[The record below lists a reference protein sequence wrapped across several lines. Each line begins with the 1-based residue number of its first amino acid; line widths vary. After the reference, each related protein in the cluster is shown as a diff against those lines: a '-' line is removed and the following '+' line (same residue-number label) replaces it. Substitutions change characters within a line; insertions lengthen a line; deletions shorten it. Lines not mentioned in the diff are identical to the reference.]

1 MDSSQ
6 AGNGLDD
13 PLRRRHRPVDE
24 AEANLSSMND
34 QLDHQVNGVEQ
45 HLQQEQ
51 IFLQPAHQPPVAS
64 TSRRERHSNLRRT
77 SKSRAS
83 TAYAVIGTCYL
94 LMGVFVH
101 QRMNS
106 YPVPKTSYNSWPHE
120 FREET
125 ARRFLEQITSFG
137 PRVSGS
143 EAHVKAEQYILEV
156 INEINASKVCH
167 NNMEVSLQTV
177 SGGLIVDFSSAG
189 MGQFTSVYQNLKNI
203 VVKVSPPQGANS
215 SLLVNC
221 HYDTVIDSPGAGDD
235 AASCSVMLEI
245 LRAMSRSC
253 VNIMHNII
261 FLFNGAEENMLQT
274 SHGFITRHPW
284 APTVR
289 AFVNLDSAG
298 AGGWEIVFQ
307 TGPGNPW
314 LIKAY
319 IEAAPHPHASVLGQ
333 EIFQTGVIP
342 ADTDFRIFRDYGKIP
357 GIDVAHIKNGYVY
370 HSRND
375 LPQFI
380 PAGCMQRGGENMMA
394 TIILLASSSKLTNP
408 GEDKLGSMVFFDF
421 LGFFMVAYPTRMA
434 TILNWTTALYVYMAF
449 VKSVLRNGVTGAGSI
464 LKPMLKALV
473 AVALTW
479 MITLLVPMAMSWI
492 LISLGH
498 SLSYYT
504 YNLNVIWLFIMPSVT
519 AALSFHLCLKKTIF
533 KDTDSTLMVVMLR
546 ESNLMLWSVVLVL
559 LTASEVMSAFMPLMF
574 ILFPSCLYAVMEI
587 CGFRPTSLMFN
598 LVASFLPSLYVVY
611 MSYTLLMFII
621 PILGRTGMEASPD
634 VIVAVLCG
642 LPVMVCLPYQIGFVY
657 THSRVGRVLTT
668 TLAVIL
674 LGVTSVLLTPA
685 GFPYSG
691 NPRDPS
697 PQRAVFVHFDRRFYS
712 HEGLLVKQDA
722 SIWYKPID
730 YNGGNLM
737 EIYAPEV
744 FARGRRATCD
754 GVYCGRP
761 YLYPILSQ
769 VDARKTYD
777 FPASHLQVPRVT
789 IEHHNRTLVSDSEV
803 TLAFKISGPSHVT
816 IFISGFPL
824 VRVKNWTCGQEFPVE
839 VFTVP
844 YIKYPTYFIYYSHG
858 WSDNTTW
865 EFSINVEVEGN
876 KNINSSLIRIGF
888 AGHYLHG
895 PYQVT
900 PDLLA
905 LEEELPLWM
914 LPGRWSATYDE
925 YIF

>member
-6 AGNGLDD
+6 AGSVLDD

-24 AEANLSSMND
+24 AEANPSSVND

-177 SGGLIVDFSSAG
+177 SGALIVDFSSSW
-189 MGQFTSVYQNLKNI
+189 MEQFTSVYQNLKNI
-203 VVKVSPPQGANS
+203 VVRVSPPQGANS
-215 SLLVNC
+215 SLLVKC
-221 HYDTVIDSPGAGDD
+221 HYDTVVDSPGAAD

-245 LRAMSRSC
+245 LRAMSHSR

-261 FLFNGAEENMLQT
+261 FLFNGAEENMAQT
-274 SHGFITRHPW
+274 SHGFITKHPW

-289 AFVNLDSAG
+289 AFIKLDLAG

-342 ADTDFRIFRDYGKIP
+342 ADIDFRIFRDYGKIP
-357 GIDVAHIKNGYVY
+357 GIRVAHTKNGYVC

-375 LPQFI
+375 LSQFI
-380 PAGCMQRGGENMMA
+380 PAGCMQREGENMMA
-394 TIILLASSSKLTNP
+394 TIILLASSSELTNP
-408 GEDKLGSMVFFDF
+408 GEDKLGFF
-421 LGFFMVAYPTRMA
+421 GFFGFMVTYPSCID
-434 TILNWTTALYVYMAF
+434 TILTWTTAVYIFVAF
-449 VKSVLRNGVTGAGSI
+449 VKRVLRDRVIGAGSI
-464 LKPMLKALV
+464 LKPMLKALM

-479 MITLLVPMAMSWI
+479 VITLLVPIFMACI
-492 LISLGH
+492 LIDLGYSLC
-498 SLSYYT
+498 YYT

-519 AALSFHLCLKKTIF
+519 AAISFHLYLKKTIF
-533 KDTDSTLMVVMLR
+533 KDTDSTLIVVMLR

-574 ILFPSCLYAVMEI
+574 ILFPACLYAVMEI
-587 CGFRPTSLMFN
+587 CGFRPTGLMFSM
-598 LVASFLPSLYVVY
+598 VASFLPSLYVVHAF
-611 MSYTLLMFII
+611 YTLLIVII
-621 PILGRTGMEASPD
+621 PLLGRTVMIVTLDVAS
-634 VIVAVLCG
+634 LCG
-642 LPVMVCLPYQIGFVY
+642 LPVAVCLPYQIGFVY
-657 THSRVGRVLTT
+657 THSRVDRMLTT
-668 TLAVIL
+668 TVAVIL

-685 GFPYSG
+685 GFPYSA

-697 PQRAVFVHFDRRFYS
+697 PQRAVFVHFDRTFYS
-712 HEGLLVKQDA
+712 HQGLVEMKDA
-722 SIWYKPID
+722 NIWYKPID
-730 YNGGNLM
+730 YDGERTM

-744 FARGRRATCD
+744 FARGRRITCN

-761 YLYPILSQ
+761 YLYPILPQ
-769 VDARKTYD
+769 VDASMNYD

-803 TLAFKISGPSHVT
+803 KLTFKISGPSHVT
-816 IFISGFPL
+816 IFIYGFPL
-824 VRVKNWTCGQEFPVE
+824 VRLKNWTCGQEFPLKMFIVS
-839 VFTVP
+839 
-844 YIKYPTYFIYYSHG
+844 YIIYPTCFCHYTHAF
-858 WSDNTTW
+858 SDNATL
-865 EFSINVEVEGN
+865 EFSINIEVEGN
-876 KNINSSLIRIGF
+876 KHINSSLIRIGF

-905 LEEELPLWM
+905 LEEELPPWM
-914 LPGRWSATYDE
+914 LPVRWSATYDE